1 MENTEDVVEITQET
15 TEKKEKEKLEKE
27 NTDELKTEE
36 IGEAIM
42 KIKINKAAGINEIQ
56 IEAWRYGGDK
66 IKKGKSWK
74 EDLVGGT
81 NSRGLEVEHYSVF
94 IQKKE
99 IKKRLKIIGIS
110 LLCSAYKIYTE
121 ILRNRLEVEVKKK
134 EIIPVSQAGFRKEKF
149 TLDNIFVLNHIIQRK
164 RVDKKESQKIY
175 AIFID
180 LKSVFD
186 NINRGKL

>member
-1 MENTEDVVEITQET
+1 
-15 TEKKEKEKLEKE
+15 
-27 NTDELKTEE
+27 
-36 IGEAIM
+36 M
-42 KIKINKAAGINEIQ
+42 KIKMNKAAGIDEIQ

-66 IKKGKSWK
+66 IKKREKL
-74 EDLVGGT
+74 EGGFGWRDKFQRT
-81 NSRGLEVEHYSVF
+81 GSRASQCLYIKKGDQEKVENYRNFITVFGIQNIHGNFEEQIGSRGE
-94 IQKKE
+94 KK
-99 IKKRLKIIGIS
+99 G
-110 LLCSAYKIYTE
+110 
-121 ILRNRLEVEVKKK
+121 
-134 EIIPVSQAGFRKEKF
+134 IIPVSQAGFRKEKF